1 MADLKE
7 IAKSAAEV
15 AQRAGK
21 LLLESQTNSHR
32 ITQKGAVDLVTEMDL
47 ASERLIREELNKRH
61 PEIAFFGEE
70 DGGKAWQD
78 GLVWVVDPLDGTT
91 NYAHNLDHYCV
102 SIALCENGQPVVGA
116 LAHPSRNQVY
126 HCWLGGGAYCNDEP
140 IKVNDEKIVNSA
152 LAVTGFPYNRREC
165 MPEILERLEIMLMH
179 VQGVRR
185 LGSAALDLCY
195 VARGIF
201 SIFWENNLKPWDVA
215 AGSLLVKEAGG
226 QISCFNGKEMRLDD
240 GELLATNKLLHQE
253 VIDLLGHTSKFKES
267 LNN

>member
-1 MADLKE
+1 MLNLE
-7 IAKSAAEV
+7 QITLSAVEV
-15 AQRAGK
+15 ASMAGR
-21 LLLESQTNSHR
+21 LLHESQENSHD
-32 ITQKGAVDLVTEMDL
+32 IKQKGAVDLVTEMDL
-47 ASERLIREELNKRH
+47 ASERLIRKELQSRH

-70 DGGKAWQD
+70 DGGDAWQK

-91 NYAHNLDHYCV
+91 NYANNLDHYCV
-102 SIALCENGQPVVGA
+102 SIALCREGEPIIGV
-116 LAHPSRNQVY
+116 LSHPARNHVY
-126 HCWLGGGAYCNDEP
+126 HCWKNGGAFCNGKP
-140 IKVNDEKIVNSA
+140 IAVNGQAVINSA

-165 MPEILERLEIMLMH
+165 MPEILKRLEIMLMQ

-226 QISCFNGKEMRLDD
+226 SITCFNGSEMLLDS
-240 GELLATNKLLHQE
+240 GELLATNGHLHATVVGLLQA
-253 VIDLLGHTSKFKES
+253 TSKFS
-267 LNN
+267 